1 MYKFALS
8 ALALGAVAMSSAQAL
23 MYDSIPTSV
32 TSFFA
37 PGGATNQAGNTITRL
52 IADDIDMI
60 DAFPGAQITSF
71 AFTLVNNNTTSVTF
85 RPRIRFYN
93 NVGATATQLG
103 NYVTGYTLNPVTM
116 TASSATTYTVNIG
129 AGFNVPNDF
138 FLWAGMTFDNNTGA
152 TGATAA
158 QLNNLGWA
166 ISSPTV
172 GSSED
177 VFFQTT
183 AAGSFL
189 QNNPTGGYQ
198 FFNGNPPANFAFR
211 VNAVPEPASMIALG
225 AGLLA
230 MMRRRR
236 AA

>member
-23 MYDSIPTSV
+23 MYDSVPATV
-32 TSFFA
+32 TNYFA

-52 IADDIDMI
+52 MADDIDMI

-71 AFTLVNNNTTSVTF
+71 AFTLVNANTTTVSF
-85 RPRIRFYN
+85 RPRVRFYALT
-93 NVGATATQLG
+93 GTTATTLG
-103 NYVTGYTLNPVTM
+103 NYITGYTLNPVSM
-116 TASSATTYTVNIG
+116 TANSATTYTVNIG

-138 FLWAGMTFDNNTGA
+138 FLWAGLTFDNNTGA

-158 QLNNLGWA
+158 QLDNIGWA
-166 ISSPTV
+166 VGQPTV
-172 GSSED
+172 GTSD
-177 VFFQTT
+177 DIFFRTT
-183 AAGSFL
+183 NAGSFV
-189 QNNPTGGYQ
+189 QNNPAGSYS

-211 VNAVPEPASMIALG
+211 LNAVPEPASMIALG

-230 MMRRRR
+230 IMRRRR

>member
-8 ALALGAVAMSSAQAL
+8 ALAMGAVAVSSAQAL
-23 MYDSIPTSV
+23 MYDSVPATV
-32 TSFFA
+32 TNFFA

-129 AGFNVPNDF
+129 PGFNVPNDF
-138 FLWAGMTFDNNTGA
+138 FLWAGMTFDNFNGSTGA
-152 TGATAA
+152 TDV

-166 ISSPTV
+166 VGQPTV
-172 GSSED
+172 GTSD
-177 VFFQTT
+177 DLFFQTT
-183 AAGSFL
+183 TAGSFV
-189 QNNPTGGYQ
+189 QNNPAGGYL

-211 VNAVPEPASMIALG
+211 LNAVPEPASMIALG

>member
-23 MYDSIPTSV
+23 MYDSVPATV
-32 TSFFA
+32 TNYFA

-52 IADDIDMI
+52 MADDIDMI

-71 AFTLVNNNTTSVTF
+71 AFTLVNANTTTVSF
-85 RPRIRFYN
+85 RPRVRFYALT
-93 NVGATATQLG
+93 GTTATTLG
-103 NYVTGYTLNPVTM
+103 NYITGYTLNPVSM
-116 TASSATTYTVNIG
+116 TANSATTYTVNIG

-138 FLWAGMTFDNNTGA
+138 FLWAGLTFDNNTGA

-158 QLNNLGWA
+158 QLDNIGWA
-166 ISSPTV
+166 V
-172 GSSED
+172 GQPSVGTSD
-177 VFFQTT
+177 DIFFRTT
-183 AAGSFL
+183 NAGSFVGG
-189 QNNPTGGYQ
+189 NPAGGYL

-211 VNAVPEPASMIALG
+211 LNAVPEPASMIALG

-230 MMRRRR
+230 IMRRRR